1 MNHLQITNVAK
12 SFGKTQVLV
21 DISLAVLSQTTTAI
35 VGPSG
40 SGKTTLLR
48 LIAGFAA
55 PDAGSISIGGASVA
69 ETGFLVPA
77 HRRNIGY
84 VAQDGA
90 LFPHLSVGRN
100 IAFGLNSRARTVQ
113 KRVDELLEMVS
124 LEPSFARRQP
134 HELSGGQQQRVA
146 LARALANEPQL
157 MLLDEPFSSLDAGL
171 RVATRKAVAATPKQA
186 GVTTVL
192 VTHDQGEALSFADQV
207 AVMRDGRLSQ
217 AGSPFVVYSR
227 PADRQTAEFL
237 GDAVILDAELHGTMA
252 TCCLGEIPV
261 KGKAVDGPVQLMLR
275 PEQIRIVENGPIRG
289 TVVDSDYF
297 GPETTVRI
305 RLFPKPDGADDN
317 ASSRQMITIR
327 HWNAVLARPGGELCL
342 RVVGEAVVFPAS

>member
-1 MNHLQITNVAK
+1 MNHLQIANVAK
-12 SFGKTQVLV
+12 TFHRTEVLTDV
-21 DISLAVLSQTTTAI
+21 SLTVHAETTTAI

-48 LIAGFAA
+48 LIAGFTA
-55 PDAGSISIGGASVA
+55 PDAGSISIGGTPMAD
-69 ETGFLVPA
+69 GGRLVPA
-77 HRRNIGY
+77 HRRNVGY

-100 IAFGLNSRARTVQ
+100 IAFGLTGHGKTVQ

-124 LEPSFARRQP
+124 LEPSYSKRQP

-146 LARALANEPQL
+146 LARALAKEPQL

-171 RVATRKAVAATPKQA
+171 RVATRKAVAATLRRA

-207 AVMRDGRLSQ
+207 AVMRAGRLTQ
-217 AGSPFVVYSR
+217 TGSPFVVYTR

-237 GDAVILDAELHGTMA
+237 GDAVILDAELHGTVA
-252 TCCLGEIPV
+252 TCCLGAIPV
-261 KGKAVDGPVQLMLR
+261 KGRAEDGPVQLMLR
-275 PEQIRIVENGPIRG
+275 PEQIRVVDESPVRG

-305 RLFPKPDGADDN
+305 QLHAEPET
-317 ASSRQMITIR
+317 ITIR
-327 HWNAVLARPGGELCL
+327 HWNALLARPGEELCL
-342 RVVGEAVVFPAS
+342 RVVGEAVVFPES

>member
-1 MNHLQITNVAK
+1 MNHLQISNVAK
-12 SFGKTQVLV
+12 SFDRTMVLADV
-21 DISLAVLSQTTTAI
+21 SLTVHAQTTTAI

-48 LIAGFAA
+48 LIAGFTA
-55 PDAGSISIGGASVA
+55 PDAGSISIGGNPMAD
-69 ETGFLVPA
+69 GGRLIPA
-77 HRRNIGY
+77 HRRNVGY

-100 IAFGLNSRARTVQ
+100 IAFGLSGRGRMVQ
-113 KRVDELLEMVS
+113 KRVNELLEMVS

-146 LARALANEPQL
+146 LARALAKEPQL

-171 RVATRKAVAATPKQA
+171 RVATRKAVAATLRNA
-186 GVTTVL
+186 EVTTVL
-192 VTHDQGEALSFADQV
+192 VTHDQAEALSFADQV
-207 AVMRDGRLSQ
+207 AVMRAGQLAQ
-217 AGSPFVVYSR
+217 TGSPFVVYTR

-237 GDAVILDAELHGTMA
+237 GDAVILDAELRGTVA
-252 TCCLGEIPV
+252 TCCLGAIPV
-261 KGKAVDGPVQLMLR
+261 KDRADDGPVQLMLR
-275 PEQIRIVENGPIRG
+275 PEQIRVVDESPVRG

-305 RLFPKPDGADDN
+305 QLHAEPET
-317 ASSRQMITIR
+317 ITIR
-327 HWNAVLARPGGELCL
+327 HWNALLARPGEELCL
-342 RVVGEAVVFPAS
+342 RVVGEAVVFPKS